1 MGTSVK
7 APAKYR
13 TIFISDFHLGTKD
26 CQAQHILDFLRV
38 HDAETIYIVGDA
50 VDFWRLKLR
59 TYWPQTHNDVV
70 QKLLRKVRA
79 GTRLIYIPG
88 NHDEALRDYC
98 GSHFGGVEVML
109 EDVHTTADGK
119 RLLVV
124 HGDAFDGVIHTAEWL
139 RVWSCRSYSFALWS
153 NTMANR
159 VRRAFGYGQWS
170 LAHYLKTNVS
180 RAVTFIDQYER
191 RVAEEAAKRGLDG
204 VVCGHIHH
212 AADKTIAGLSYR
224 NCGDWVESCTALAE
238 THDGSFELIR
248 WLDQAA
254 AKPEAVENPRP
265 TRSQSPDLAS
275 AA

>member
-1 MGTSVK
+1 MGKDRDARPK
-7 APAKYR
+7 ARA
-13 TIFISDFHLGTKD
+13 IFISDFHLGSTD
-26 CQAQHILDFLRV
+26 CQADHILDFLRV

-59 TYWPQTHNDVV
+59 SFWPQTHNDVI

-109 EDVHTTADGK
+109 EAVHTTADGK
-119 RLLVV
+119 RILVV
-124 HGDAFDGVIHTAEWL
+124 HGDAFDGVAHTPGWL

-153 NTMANR
+153 NSVMNR
-159 VRRAFGYGQWS
+159 VRRAFGFGNWS

-180 RAVTFIDQYER
+180 KAVAFIDQYER
-191 RVAEEAAKRGLDG
+191 RVVLEAQQRGLDG
-204 VVCGHIHH
+204 VICGHIHH
-212 AADKTIAGLSYR
+212 AADKTIDGLTYR
-224 NCGDWVESCTALAE
+224 NCGDWVESCTALVE
-238 THDGSFELIR
+238 DHTGRFSLVH
-248 WLDQAA
+248 WLDQT
-254 AKPEAVENPRP
+254 EAVAAPAEA
-265 TRSQSPDLAS
+265 TELAR